1 MPMLF
6 LRSLRTPS
14 ASAAMGASNSFCHEG
29 MRLLITMKAAGG
41 CVATCN
47 GKGLLPCPARMC
59 VAKSRRAPITR
70 HRGSPLSGVGRGAGA
85 RRWIRRR

>member
-14 ASAAMGASNSFCHEG
+14 APAAIGASNSFRHEG

-47 GKGLLPCPARMC
+47 GKGLLPCPARIC
-59 VAKSRRAPITR
+59 VAKSRRAPIRR